1 MEYLIKNL
9 GLDQVIMRLGLHS
22 NFSKA
27 NPNEPVDPSRMC
39 EDFKSS
45 SFFHADMTPND
56 DYTDNDISEDI

>member
-9 GLDQVIMRLGLHS
+9 GLDQVIMRLGIHS

-27 NPNEPVDPSRMC
+27 NLEQIDPSRVR
-39 EDFKSS
+39 EDLKSS